1 MNLKIVLDENIPHAH
16 EIFSPFGT
24 TILLSGRKITNADL
38 KNADALIIRSV
49 TNVDRDLLQNTSVKF
64 VGTCTIGTDHVKEK
78 DLEDLNIHFCS
89 APGCNAQSVAE
100 YVLTALLDFSKQ
112 TNTTLKGKSIG
123 IVGVGNVGS
132 LVANYAKALEMQV
145 LLNDPPRERNG
156 DSLSFVPLKNILNCD
171 FISLH
176 VPLNRQGEDK
186 TLNLF
191 DANLI
196 SKMKP
201 SAVLINT
208 CRGSVVNN
216 LDLKASLK
224 AKVIQSA
231 ILDVWEKEPNID
243 SELFNLCHLGTPHIA
258 GYSYDAKI
266 RGGTMIADKL
276 AKFFK
281 LQIQNYEHLGKS
293 NTESFPFTIQEDS
306 DELTIKSIANL
317 FYDPRDDHNALKNA
331 ISSLESGEN
340 FDNLRKNYRKR
351 REFQI
356 VPLKYKKE
364 ILNEK
369 LVNKLK
375 LLQFK
380 ILS

>member
-1 MNLKIVLDENIPHAH
+1 MNLKIVLDENIPHAQ

-24 TILLSGRKITNADL
+24 VISLPGRKITNTDL

-49 TNVDRDLLQNTSVKF
+49 TNVDKNLVQDTPVKF

-78 DLEDLNIHFCS
+78 ELEDLNIHFCS

-100 YVLTALLDFSKQ
+100 YVLTALLDFSMK

-123 IVGVGNVGS
+123 IIGVGNVGT
-132 LVANYAKALEMQV
+132 LVAEYAKALEMQV

-176 VPLNRQGEDK
+176 VPLNKQGEDK

-191 DANLI
+191 DAKMI
-196 SKMKP
+196 SRMKQT
-201 SAVLINT
+201 AVLINT

-216 LDLKASLK
+216 ADLKSALQ
-224 AKVIQSA
+224 AKIIQSA

-276 AKFFK
+276 ARFFK
-281 LQIQNYEHLGKS
+281 LTPANYQGLGKS
-293 NTESFPFTIQEDS
+293 KTESFSISKTENS
-306 DELTIKSIANL
+306 DELAIKSIANL
-317 FYDPRDDHNALKNA
+317 FYDPREDHNALKTS
-331 ISSLESGEN
+331 ISSANQGEN

-356 VPLKYKKE
+356 VPLEYDKGLLK
-364 ILNEK
+364 EK
-369 LVNKLK
+369 LVKKLK

-380 ILS
+380 IL

>member
-1 MNLKIVLDENIPHAH
+1 MNLKIVLDENIPHAQ

-24 TILLSGRKITNADL
+24 VFSLPGRKITNTDL

-49 TNVDRDLLQNTSVKF
+49 TNVDKNLVQDTPVKF
-64 VGTCTIGTDHVKEK
+64 IGTCTIGTDHVKEK
-78 DLEDLNIHFCS
+78 ELEDLNIHFCS

-100 YVLTALLDFSKQ
+100 YVLTALLDFSMK

-123 IVGVGNVGS
+123 IIGVGNVGT
-132 LVANYAKALEMQV
+132 LVAEYAKALEMQV

-176 VPLNRQGEDK
+176 VPLNKQGEDK

-191 DANLI
+191 DAKMI
-196 SKMKP
+196 SRMKQT
-201 SAVLINT
+201 AVLINT

-216 LDLKASLK
+216 ADLKLALQ
-224 AKVIQSA
+224 AKIIQSA

-276 AKFFK
+276 ARFFK
-281 LQIQNYEHLGKS
+281 LTPANYQGLGKS
-293 NTESFPFTIQEDS
+293 KTESFSISKTENS
-306 DELTIKSIANL
+306 DELAIKSIANL
-317 FYDPRDDHNALKNA
+317 FYDPREDHNALKTS
-331 ISSLESGEN
+331 ISSANQGEN

-356 VPLKYKKE
+356 VPLEYDKGLLK
-364 ILNEK
+364 EK
-369 LVNKLK
+369 LVKKLK

-380 ILS
+380 IL

>member
-1 MNLKIVLDENIPHAH
+1 MNLKIVLDENIPHAQ
-16 EIFSPFGT
+16 EIFSPFGS
-24 TILLSGRKITNADL
+24 IVALPGRKITNADL
-38 KNADALIIRSV
+38 MDADALIIRSV
-49 TNVDRDLLQNTSVKF
+49 TNVDKSLLQNTSVKF

-78 DLEDLNIHFCS
+78 ELEDLNVHFCS

-100 YVLTALLDFSKQ
+100 YVLTSLLDFAKK

-123 IVGVGNVGS
+123 IIGVGNVGS
-132 LVANYAKALEMQV
+132 LVANYARALEMQV

-176 VPLNRQGEDK
+176 VPLNKQGADK
-186 TLNLF
+186 TFHLF
-191 DANLI
+191 DAKTI

-216 LDLKASLK
+216 VDLKAALHSN
-224 AKVIQSA
+224 VIQSA

-243 SELFNLCHLGTPHIA
+243 TELFNLCHLGTPHIA

-276 AKFFK
+276 ASFFH
-281 LQIQNYEHLGKS
+281 LASANYEGLGKS
-293 NTESFPFTIQEDS
+293 KIDSFQISQIEDS
-306 DELTIKSIANL
+306 DELAIKSIANL
-317 FYDPRDDHNALKNA
+317 FYDPQEDHNALK
-331 ISSLESGEN
+331 ISISDVNHGEN

-356 VPLKYKKE
+356 VPLKYKDSLLK
-364 ILNEK
+364 EK

-375 LLQFK
+375 SLQFK
-380 ILS
+380 ILL